1 MGRNR
6 SSRVRSYFADD
17 IDKNFVVCKVKTID
31 NDTTVKYCNTRI
43 KHCKSTCSMINH
55 LKIHK
60 INFNEEQESSQH
72 DDHNQGTSKIKQ
84 AFDNI
89 KPYDKAS
96 LRYIELTNCVTNYII
111 RESRPFSTVESS
123 AFKALM
129 YKADNKYILPSRQF
143 FNSHFRKN

>member
-6 SSRVRSYFADD
+6 SNRVRSYFADD

-60 INFNEEQESSQH
+60 INFNEEQERTH
-72 DDHNQGTSKIKQ
+72 
-84 AFDNI
+84 
-89 KPYDKAS
+89 
-96 LRYIELTNCVTNYII
+96 
-111 RESRPFSTVESS
+111 FSTVSS
-123 AFKALM
+123 HEVKTKLLTSLL
-129 YKADNKYILPSRQF
+129 YKNRRERVHEFIDKTS
-143 FNSHFRKN
+143 S